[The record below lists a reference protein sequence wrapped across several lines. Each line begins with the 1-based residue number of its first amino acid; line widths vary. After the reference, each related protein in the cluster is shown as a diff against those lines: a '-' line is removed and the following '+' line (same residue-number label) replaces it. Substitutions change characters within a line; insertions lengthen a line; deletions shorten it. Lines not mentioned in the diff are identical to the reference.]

1 MARSL
6 KNHSMSRQWGGQR
19 MLSGCQ
25 GEGTERED
33 MEGCKHKACLVAL
46 EQEGHEETQQNELV
60 TVSQEGP

>member
-1 MARSL
+1 
-6 KNHSMSRQWGGQR
+6 